1 MILVLALIRMMM
13 LVTVTLGLAVKTRP
27 RGWLRSTGQIR
38 SSSSSG
44 HPASTVRRVSQQ
56 SCPSHERLSSTWYK
70 LSIRSDIVVLKQAP
84 VPDTLCLGSLCW
96 ETLVQLARPAL
107 SGQPGSPLPR
117 MIKSWHVFGASTIVG
132 LDCFWFY
139 RNTRTWR
146 SSCWHW

>member
-27 RGWLRSTGQIR
+27 CGWLRSTGQIR
-38 SSSSSG
+38 SSSRSG

-84 VPDTLCLGSLCW
+84 VPDTLSGKPLLGDFGPIGPSSLI
-96 ETLVQLARPAL
+96 R
-107 SGQPGSPLPR
+107 QPGSPLPR